1 MLNLLRMDP
10 YRMRK
15 GKAAYI
21 CLGIILATIALVYFL
36 LFLMLTPTGQA
47 AASRLGMMDFVEM
60 EEAKALFRE
69 INLLL
74 VFRQSNMDGGFF
86 ALVLTI
92 YFTIFVCADFKNGFI
107 KNIMSVHV
115 NRWKYIGSKILSF
128 AILDIIYLAA
138 SYLFTFLVN
147 LLMGGNIP
155 VTGFSSVLFFLAQAW
170 VLTMAMLALVL
181 LVCMLTRSIAAGIL
195 AAVLVSSGVIV
206 TLLNALL
213 GLFHVNGWL
222 KYTLYFS
229 LQDAPEV
236 YQSPADL
243 AGFAVGIV
251 FLIVYMVI
259 AGTALSKKDI

>member
-1 MLNLLRMDP
+1 
-10 YRMRK
+10 
-15 GKAAYI
+15 
-21 CLGIILATIALVYFL
+21 
-36 LFLMLTPTGQA
+36 
-47 AASRLGMMDFVEM
+47 
-60 EEAKALFRE
+60 
-69 INLLL
+69 
-74 VFRQSNMDGGFF
+74 
-86 ALVLTI
+86 
-92 YFTIFVCADFKNGFI
+92 
-107 KNIMSVHV
+107 MSVHV

-155 VTGFSSVLFFLAQAW
+155 VTRFSSVLFFLAQAW

-243 AGFAVGIV
+243 AGLAVGIV
-251 FLIVYMVI
+251 FLIV
-259 AGTALSKKDI
+259 GKKCDPIPKD

>member
-1 MLNLLRMDP
+1 MLNLLRMDL

-47 AASRLGMMDFVEM
+47 AASRLGMMDFVEV

-115 NRWKYIGSKILSF
+115 NRWKYVGSKLLSF

-138 SYLFTFLVN
+138 AY

-155 VTGFSSVLFFLAQAW
+155 VTRFSSVLFFLAQAW

-195 AAVLVSSGVIV
+195 AAVLVASGVIA

-213 GLFHVNGWL
+213 GLFHANGWL

-229 LQDAPEV
+229 LRDAPEV

-243 AGFAVGIV
+243 AGFAVGVV